1 MKGITPLLSTF
12 ALLMFAANSLLC
24 RMALGGG
31 MVDAASYSTLRLV
44 GGAVMLMMIAGIR
57 QRGSHGGSAMHLNS
71 QWGDRWSAFHLF
83 LYAVPF
89 SFAYNG
95 LTTGTGALILFGSV
109 QVTMLLAAW
118 RSGERPSFV
127 QWCGILIALAGLLYL
142 LLPGTQAPPLIPALL
157 MAVAGAAWG
166 FYSLR
171 GRSAGDPLLRTAG
184 NFARAVPMVLIVSLV
199 AWPSHAVNGKG
210 ALLAL
215 LSGAGA
221 SALGY
226 VAWYA
231 ALKHLSATHAAALQ
245 LVVPI
250 IAAGAGVL
258 LLGESFGLRLGVATV
273 LVLGGVGLT
282 LYKSPAR

>member
-1 MKGITPLLSTF
+1 MKGSSLLFTPF

-24 RMALGGG
+24 RMALGAGA
-31 MVDAASYSTLRLV
+31 VDAATYATLRV
-44 GGAVMLMMIAGIR
+44 VSGAIMLMLIAGLR
-57 QRGSHGGSAMHLNS
+57 QQADGGGSARTHRP
-71 QWGDRWSAFHLF
+71 QWGDWWSALYLF
-83 LYAVPF
+83 LYLVPF

-95 LTTGTGALILFGSV
+95 LTTGTGALILFGCV
-109 QVTMLLAAW
+109 QGTMLLAAW
-118 RSGERPSFV
+118 RWGERPSIL
-127 QWCGILIALAGLLYL
+127 QWSGLVIAMGGLVYL
-142 LLPGTQAPPLIPALL
+142 LLPGSEAPPPVPALL

-166 FYSLR
+166 LYSLR

-184 NFARAVPMVLIVSLV
+184 NFARAVPMVVLVSMI
-199 AWPSHAVNGKG
+199 AWPSHAMEWNG
-210 ALLAL
+210 ALLAM

-231 ALKHLSATHAAALQ
+231 ALKQLSSTRAASLQ

-250 IAAGAGVL
+250 IASAAGVL
-258 LLGESFGLRLGVATV
+258 FLGESVGLRFGIAAI

-282 LYKSPAR
+282 LHRSSMR